1 MRQYN
6 SIINFIIK
14 NHLIQRSYTS
24 QKPNKYLFTYK
35 DEVSRRKV
43 SCGLIKLWLC
53 LNVVRSQLVVYFRVH
68 ETKLDDLA
76 LLSCNNNVNT
86 FLTTMEKIR
95 IVINLMLSDKQEFS
109 EHRFWTIMFDQL
121 PKSICEDFLTNV
133 NQAKSNWIKNPKKF
147 NCASAMIDF
156 TNFYTNYTS
165 TGHWYKSD
173 ANAAMIIA
181 LVTALKKER
190 NKNIPKSPKNS
201 GTPSDGRPGL
211 EIWKFENVGKFRTV
225 GGFKHACC
233 T

>member
-1 MRQYN
+1 M
-6 SIINFIIK
+6 
-14 NHLIQRSYTS
+14 
-24 QKPNKYLFTYK
+24 
-35 DEVSRRKV
+35 
-43 SCGLIKLWLC
+43 
-53 LNVVRSQLVVYFRVH
+53 
-68 ETKLDDLA
+68 
-76 LLSCNNNVNT
+76 LL
-86 FLTTMEKIR
+86 
-95 IVINLMLSDKQEFS
+95 DKQEFA
-109 EHRFWTIMFDQL
+109 EYRFVTIMFNRL
-121 PKSICEDFLTNV
+121 LKSSCEDFLTDFK
-133 NQAKSNWIKNPKKF
+133 QSKRDCIKNLKKF
-147 NCASAMIDF
+147 DCASAMIDF